1 VSSSD
6 EGLSGGGS
14 DEEVVAGTFREEASK
29 EKLGFESHW
38 DSAVGAEELEAERGK
53 SGNREDDTV
62 GGYVSCPSPA
72 AGKVAVVTGGEGSG
86 EGSMAGSSCRAGG
99 ALPLGSSAPSLF
111 EATGDEASMGGRL
124 WYMGFFFFGKYMGFF
139 LLHRY
144 MGPTLDKAE
153 RRTMS
158 CEITW
163 AKIR

>member
-14 DEEVVAGTFREEASK
+14 DEEVVAGMFREEASK

-86 EGSMAGSSCRAGG
+86 EGSMAGSSVRAVEREGRCRWGPRLQA
-99 ALPLGSSAPSLF
+99 SSKRPAMRLLWADAFCIWASFFWKIYGLLF
-111 EATGDEASMGGRL
+111 TS
-124 WYMGFFFFGKYMGFF
+124 
-139 LLHRY
+139 
-144 MGPTLDKAE
+144 
-153 RRTMS
+153 
-158 CEITW
+158 
-163 AKIR
+163 